1 MLESND
7 EEDVVDEE
15 FVSFLE
21 ITAKHRM
28 ERHNNTTQS
37 PKLKPYP
44 SWSAHSYEPRE
55 LVSPFRIRADQC
67 GRLWVI
73 DSGFNN
79 LLSEEDRVA
88 IRNPSLVVYDLHN
101 DNLLRRYEFPSDQV
115 KNDSLFANIAVED
128 DDCENTFAY
137 VTDIFNPALLVYSW
151 KQQSSWRVHHH
162 YFHPD
167 PLAGNYS
174 IGNISFHWDDGLFGI
189 ALSKPQS
196 DGYPT
201 LYFHPLSS
209 TNEFS
214 VSTKFLRNETAATN
228 QQEIFNEFK
237 TLGTRGPNGQSAVSF
252 LDKIT
257 GVLFYT
263 LPNLN
268 AIACWRTNSK
278 TKTYTIKSQGRV
290 FMSPVDMSFPN
301 DIKVDDQDRLWVL
314 SNKLHIFMYSEL
326 NPNDVNFRIL
336 TATVKDAIEHTACD
350 TKTKPLTE
358 IIDRLGGILRP
369 STAMPPVQGA
379 ANTSFN
385 LSIISTIMTI
395 LISLIK

>member
-1 MLESND
+1 M
-7 EEDVVDEE
+7 
-15 FVSFLE
+15 
-21 ITAKHRM
+21 
-28 ERHNNTTQS
+28 
-37 PKLKPYP
+37 
-44 SWSAHSYEPRE
+44 YEPRE

-73 DSGFNN
+73 DCGFNN

-101 DNLLRRYEFPSDQV
+101 DNLLRRYEFPLDQV

-128 DDCENTFAY
+128 DDCDNAFAY

-151 KQQSSWRVHHH
+151 KQQTSWRVNHH

-214 VSTKFLRNETAATN
+214 VSTRVLRNQTAAMN
-228 QQEIFNEFK
+228 SQEIFNEFK
-237 TLGTRGPNGQSAVSF
+237 ILGTRGPNGQSAVSF

-290 FMSPVDMSFPN
+290 YMSPVDMSFPN

-326 NPNDVNFRIL
+326 NSNDVNFRIL

-369 STAMPPVQGA
+369 STTAPPAQGI
-379 ANTSFN
+379 ANTIH
-385 LSIISTIMTI
+385 LSIFLTTISVFMSFLKTYAN
-395 LISLIK
+395 

>member
-1 MLESND
+1 M
-7 EEDVVDEE
+7 
-15 FVSFLE
+15 
-21 ITAKHRM
+21 
-28 ERHNNTTQS
+28 
-37 PKLKPYP
+37 
-44 SWSAHSYEPRE
+44 YEPRE

-73 DSGFNN
+73 DSGFHN

-88 IRNPSLVVYDLHN
+88 IRSPSLVVYDLHN
-101 DNLLRRYEFPSDQV
+101 DNLLRRYEFPPEQV
-115 KNDSLFANIAVED
+115 KNDSLFANIAVDD
-128 DDCENTFAY
+128 DDCDDAFAY

-151 KQQSSWRVHHH
+151 KQQSSWRVNHH

-189 ALSKPQS
+189 ALSKPQA

-214 VSTKFLRNETAATN
+214 VSTRVLRNQTAATN

-237 TLGTRGPNGQSAVSF
+237 ILGTRGPNAQSAVSF

-278 TKTYTIKSQGRV
+278 TKIYTIKSQGRV
-290 FMSPVDMSFPN
+290 YMSPVDMSFPN

-350 TKTKPLTE
+350 TKTKPFTE

-369 STAMPPVQGA
+369 STTAAPAQGIA
-379 ANTSFN
+379 TTIN
-385 LSIISTIMTI
+385 LSIILTVFSVVMSI
-395 LISLIK
+395 LTPSFPN